1 MPSISAADL
10 LPGDVLLYR
19 SSDAWR
25 NVIAA
30 MIRKIDGTEVSHA
43 GLYIGN
49 GLVSEALIVGN
60 GGLHS
65 NPIEMG
71 FENCNWIEVR
81 RHREG
86 LPTEPV
92 LEVAQKYVAQE
103 NRYAFEQIFLLAP
116 ILLTRKLDL
125 DDGLLRK
132 IIVGTFDKANELINQ
147 LLDAGREPMICS
159 EFVFRTYDEVDPD
172 SDDPYSL
179 EIIVPHSSRPRR
191 FFSRRRLREKSFE
204 ATGPEQTIAHPES
217 LLMQLQEVAPMRNRS
232 ERLLGSRVPMSDE
245 QLEELMAEYLEMP
258 QPMKASGS
266 PIADSVPEVSKAEV
280 REAARDY
287 AATLA
292 EVSPTVSDGTPLFK
306 SKQYSSMPL
315 EARGIAAIADF
326 VTPGDLLRS
335 ESLVTVGRITF

>member
-1 MPSISAADL
+1 MPSLSIADL

-19 SSDAWR
+19 SSDSWR

-43 GLYIGN
+43 GLYIGE

-65 NPIEMG
+65 NPINKSFAG
-71 FENCNWIEVR
+71 CDWIEVR
-81 RHREG
+81 RLPGG
-86 LPTEPV
+86 LPTTPV
-92 LEVAQKYVAQE
+92 LEVADKYVAQK

-172 SDDPYSL
+172 ADDPYSL
-179 EIIVPHSSRPRR
+179 EISVPHTSRHRR
-191 FFSRRRLREKSFE
+191 LFSRRRLREKSFE
-204 ATGPEQTIAHPES
+204 ATGPEQSVAHPES
-217 LLMQLQEVAPMRNRS
+217 LLMQLNEVAPMRQRS
-232 ERLLGSRVPMSDE
+232 ERFAEGRPPMTEE
-245 QLEELMAEYLEMP
+245 QLEELMAEYVELP
-258 QPMKASGS
+258 QRMKASGS
-266 PIADSVPEVSKAEV
+266 PIADTVPEVSKAQIK
-280 REAARDY
+280 EAARDY
-287 AATLA
+287 VATLA
-292 EVSPTVSDGTPLFK
+292 DVSPSVCDGSSLFN
-306 SKQYSSMPL
+306 SKLYSSMSL
-315 EARGIAAIADF
+315 ESRGVAAIADF

-335 ESLVTVGRITF
+335 ASLVTVGRISF